1 MTYESY
7 NYDKWHEAVPSQ
19 AGYIAECSVS
29 GCDLGTEDFNNI
41 SDIFYAHNDIFYI
54 VDSGNNRIVAID
66 SDFDNVVGVYDKFM
80 MPDNSETAL
89 KNPTGIY
96 ILAENNCMYIADNG
110 NSRILISD
118 LNGNIIKEITKPDSE
133 IYNQDKTFLPQK
145 IIADKAGNIYV
156 VLNNITTGAAMF
168 SSDGDFTGFY
178 GANRVEPTAQIIRN
192 YLTDI
197 FVSDEKKSRRIRNIP
212 TGITSFDID
221 GDFIFTCT
229 SSSSQKTD
237 TVKKLNAAG
246 DNIFSDSQITFGD
259 YTPMY
264 DTSQNRLLAPAIVD
278 IDISEDGNIN
288 CLDFTTG
295 RIFQYDKDCN
305 LLFITGTSSDQL
317 GGFGNVSAVESSGD
331 KLYVTDSM
339 KNTVTV
345 FSETDF
351 GKIVHEASELYNS
364 GYYEEALQ
372 PWQEVL
378 KRDGNYRQAYI
389 GVALGYLRKG
399 DYENSMKYAKLA
411 DDSDIYNKAF
421 EGWRNDFIKSNFR
434 KILMIIFTFLFFAV
448 SFRRFRNRRRN
459 ND

>member
-80 MPDNSETAL
+80 MPDNSETTL

-133 IYNQDKTFLPQK
+133 IYSQDKTFLPQK
-145 IIADKAGNIYV
+145 VIADKAGNIYV

-434 KILMIIFTFLFFAV
+434 KILMIIFTVLFFAV

>member
-178 GANRVEPTAQIIRN
+178 GTNRVEPTAQIIRN

-339 KNTVTV
+339 RNTVTV

-434 KILMIIFTFLFFAV
+434 KILMIIFTVLFFAV

>member
-1 MTYESY
+1 MIYESY

-41 SDIFYAHNDIFYI
+41 SDIFYAHNDIFY
-54 VDSGNNRIVAID
+54 VADSGNNRIVAID
-66 SDFDNVVGVYDKFM
+66 SDFDNVVGVYDKFA
-80 MPDNSETAL
+80 MPDNSETNL

-96 ILAENNCMYIADNG
+96 ISAENNCMYIADNG

-145 IIADKAGNIYV
+145 VIADKAGNIYV

-168 SSDGDFTGFY
+168 SPDGDFTGFY

-197 FVSDEKKSRRIRNIP
+197 FVSDEKKSRRTRNIP

-305 LLFITGTSSDQL
+305 LLFITGTLSNQL
-317 GGFGNVSAVESSGD
+317 GGFANVSAVESSGD

-351 GKIVHEASELYNS
+351 GKIVHKASELYNS

-389 GVALGYLRKG
+389 GVASGYLRKG

-434 KILMIIFTFLFFAV
+434 KILMIIFTVLFFAV
-448 SFRRFRNRRRN
+448 SFHRFRNRRKN